1 MVFISIG
8 HWFFPKNCDGGDDA
22 DVAISAADVLMLF
35 EVLLMSRGTGL
46 FLAKSEF
53 FTFCLFLSLPTFHA
67 NIV

>member
-22 DVAISAADVLMLF
+22 DAAFSGADVLMLF

-53 FTFCLFLSLPTFHA
+53 FSLFFSLSLSAFHA